1 MAYCSIHWIYKSAGF
16 AVSAVI
22 SYPYFIH
29 YLRNGIIYNMIVY
42 GIPNCDTVKKA
53 TVWLKE
59 NKLEYEFHDYKKA
72 GITKS
77 KLADWCK
84 IVGWEVLLNKK
95 STTWKSL
102 TQEEQQS
109 ATSQAAAIKIMFEHN
124 SIIKRPVIEFGN
136 ELLVGFNESEYQ
148 KKLIPMK

>member
-1 MAYCSIHWIYKSAGF
+1 MT
-16 AVSAVI
+16 
-22 SYPYFIH
+22 
-29 YLRNGIIYNMIVY
+29 VY

-59 NKLEYEFHDYKKA
+59 NKIDYEFHDYKKA
-72 GITKS
+72 GITKT

-95 STTWKSL
+95 SSTWKKLSL
-102 TQEEQQS
+102 EEQQS
-109 ATSQAAAIKIMFEHN
+109 ATNQTAAIKIMFENN

-136 ELLVGFNESEYQ
+136 TILVGFNEGDYQ